1 MDPLKFKP
9 LDNGSREAILDY
21 IQSRID
27 EADPV
32 ELRKALLSMGWVEDR
47 EELAGPLMV
56 LVTGG
61 RPDVALAALDGLSQL
76 GIRDCEKPLARHIVN
91 LFKADEPAYGAVRSE
106 CIRVLGKVGTRRCVP
121 FLAELV
127 RNPAPAAEPDREAA
141 VEALV
146 SLAERR
152 VRGISELLEELRL
165 VTGGVVR
172 ESIICALQ
180 ELNLQKW
187 EEQGFLTIEADFERE
202 DGLFD

>member
-1 MDPLKFKP
+1 MDPLEFKP
-9 LDNGSREAILDY
+9 LDNGSREAILEY
-21 IQSRID
+21 IRSRID

-32 ELRKALLSMGWVEDR
+32 KLRQAMLSLGWVEDR

-61 RPDVALAALDGLSQL
+61 KPDVALAALDGLSLL

-91 LFKADEPAYGAVRSE
+91 LFKANESAYGAVRCE

-127 RNPAPAAEPDREAA
+127 RSAAPATDSDKEAA

-152 VRGISELLEELRL
+152 ARGISELLEELRL

-180 ELNLQKW
+180 ELNLHKW
-187 EEQGFLTIEADFERE
+187 EEQGFLTIEADIERE
-202 DGLFD
+202 GSLFD